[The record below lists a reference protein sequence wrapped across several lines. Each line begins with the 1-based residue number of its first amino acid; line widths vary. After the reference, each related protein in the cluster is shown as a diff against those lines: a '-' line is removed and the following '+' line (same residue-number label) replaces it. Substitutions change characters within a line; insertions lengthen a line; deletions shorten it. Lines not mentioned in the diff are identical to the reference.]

1 MEVKFNKY
9 VYFRSLIK
17 KLQSK
22 GTKDNI
28 LSSVNE
34 KIASASRRF
43 IKAGKVTP
51 ALAPATV
58 KRKGH
63 DTPLIR
69 SGKLVNS
76 IQPTGKGIT
85 YTGYGDF
92 HRQGD
97 GVPQREF
104 IAWYVDEDEKRKIIR
119 NVKDELRTLLKQNLR
134 KK

>member
-51 ALAPATV
+51 ALAPATEISIDKAMV
-58 KRKGH
+58 LNKENLLLGMLMKMKKE
-63 DTPLIR
+63 
-69 SGKLVNS
+69 KLLEMLRMN
-76 IQPTGKGIT
+76 
-85 YTGYGDF
+85 
-92 HRQGD
+92 
-97 GVPQREF
+97 
-104 IAWYVDEDEKRKIIR
+104 YVHYLNKI
-119 NVKDELRTLLKQNLR
+119 
-134 KK
+134 